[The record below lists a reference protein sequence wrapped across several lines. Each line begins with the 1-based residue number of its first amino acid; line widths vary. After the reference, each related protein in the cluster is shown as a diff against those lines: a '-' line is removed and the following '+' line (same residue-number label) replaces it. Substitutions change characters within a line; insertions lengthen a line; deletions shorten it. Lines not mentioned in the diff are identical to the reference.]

1 MVVSGN
7 MSCRSCVEVL
17 SVTFQRDVVT
27 EIVTEDVIV
36 KEIAIAIVTATA
48 IVADTTTIGAEIVV
62 EREVAIPR

>member
-36 KEIAIAIVTATA
+36 KEIAI
-48 IVADTTTIGAEIVV
+48 VADTTTIGAEIVV

>member
-1 MVVSGN
+1 M
-7 MSCRSCVEVL
+7 EVL

-36 KEIAIAIVTATA
+36 KEIAIAIVTVTA

>member
-7 MSCRSCVEVL
+7 VSCRCCMKVL

-36 KEIAIAIVTATA
+36 KEIAIATVTVTV
-48 IVADTTTIGAEIVV
+48 IVADTTTIGAAIVV

>member
-27 EIVTEDVIV
+27 EDVIV
-36 KEIAIAIVTATA
+36 KEIAIAIVTVTA

>member
-1 MVVSGN
+1 M
-7 MSCRSCVEVL
+7 
-17 SVTFQRDVVT
+17 TFQRDVVT

-36 KEIAIAIVTATA
+36 KEIAIAIVTVTA

>member
-17 SVTFQRDVVT
+17 SVTFQRDAVT

-36 KEIAIAIVTATA
+36 KEIAIAIVSGSGSEHGQRTAT
-48 IVADTTTIGAEIVV
+48 G
-62 EREVAIPR
+62 